1 MGRVLKVGMLGCG
14 DIAYKSSGPSIKKSR
29 NTEMIVAMDL
39 VEHVAESFGEEFGI
53 PATTCPDVV
62 LEND

>member
-1 MGRVLKVGMLGCG
+1 MGRVLKVGMLGCS

-29 NTEMIVAMDL
+29 NTERIVAMDL

-53 PATTCPDVV
+53 HATTCPDVV